1 LFRETWTVLV
11 LVLQVV
17 SDKKGG
23 QPEEE
28 ERRGPRPSRRV
39 SGGLFALHRFGQ
51 AQHAIRVSMCDQ
63 QLLIQFCIS
72 IQEERTDG
80 WKEQQQH
87 SSAGAGSQVVQI
99 IGGCIQ

>member
-28 ERRGPRPSRRV
+28 EERRGPRPARRV

-51 AQHAIRVSMCDQ
+51 LSTQSVLVCV
-63 QLLIQFCIS
+63 IS
-72 IQEERTDG
+72 
-80 WKEQQQH
+80 
-87 SSAGAGSQVVQI
+87 S
-99 IGGCIQ
+99 C